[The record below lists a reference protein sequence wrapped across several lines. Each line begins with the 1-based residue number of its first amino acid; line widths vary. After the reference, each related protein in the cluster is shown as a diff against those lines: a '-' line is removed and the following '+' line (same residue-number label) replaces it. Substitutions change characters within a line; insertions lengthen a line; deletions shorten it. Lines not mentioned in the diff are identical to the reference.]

1 MDWWNTMTEELTFLY
16 KSSARTG
23 FIGQHKNINTLNA
36 CLLLAK
42 WHVYKNK
49 LNESEIFFYNFLCDL
64 KYNLNLEK
72 TIAIRNNRL
81 DKYTTKWQFVED
93 FLT

>member
-1 MDWWNTMTEELTFLY
+1 MDWWNTMTEELTFLD
-16 KSSARTG
+16 KSSAMTG